1 MVVHVIENAT
11 DPCDGLNRHGG
22 TDYEWVSSTAMT
34 SNGKWTAADVPDQ
47 SGRVA
52 VVTGANTG
60 LGYHTAEVLAECGAH
75 VVLAVRNL
83 EKGNL
88 ALARI
93 VAAHP
98 QADVTLQE
106 LDLGSLDSVRAAA
119 TALRKAYPRIDLL
132 INNAGVMWTPKQLTA
147 DGFEM
152 QFGTNHLGHFALT
165 GLLLD
170 NLLPVRGSRVVTV
183 SSMGHRIRAAIHFDD
198 LQWEHRYDRVA
209 AYGQAKLANLL
220 FTYDLQRRLAARE
233 QPTTAA
239 LAAHPGTSNTE
250 LARNL
255 PAVFKPAVVLLGP
268 LLFQN
273 AAMGALPTLRAATDP
288 DAEGGQYYGPDGV
301 GEQRGHPKLVS
312 SSEQSHDEDVQR
324 RLWKVSE
331 ELTGVRYPV

>member
-1 MVVHVIENAT
+1 
-11 DPCDGLNRHGG
+11 
-22 TDYEWVSSTAMT
+22 MT
-34 SNGKWTAADVPDQ
+34 SNGNWTTADVPDQ

-60 LGYHTAEVLAECGAH
+60 LGYHTAEVLAQCGAH

-93 VAAHP
+93 VAANP

-106 LDLGSLDSVRAAA
+106 LDLGSLDSVHTAA

-170 NLLPVRGSRVVTV
+170 TLLPVRGSRVVTV
-183 SSMGHRIRAAIHFDD
+183 SSTGHRLRAAIHFDD
-198 LQWEHRYDRVA
+198 LQWEHGYDRVA
-209 AYGQAKLANLL
+209 AYGQSKLANLL
-220 FTYDLQRRLAARE
+220 FTYELQHRLAARE
-233 QPTTAA
+233 HPTTVAV
-239 LAAHPGTSNTE
+239 AAHPGGSNTE
-250 LARNL
+250 LTRHL
-255 PAVFKPAVVLLGP
+255 PVIFKPAVIAFGP

-288 DAEGGQYYGPDGV
+288 HVEGGQYYGPDGL
-301 GEQRGHPKLVS
+301 GELRGHPQLVS
-312 SSEQSHDEDVQR
+312 SSKQSHDEDLQH

-331 ELTGVRYPV
+331 ELTGVTYPV

>member
-1 MVVHVIENAT
+1 M
-11 DPCDGLNRHGG
+11 
-22 TDYEWVSSTAMT
+22 S
-34 SNGKWTAADVPDQ
+34 SNGKWSTADVPDQ

-60 LGYHTAEVLAECGAH
+60 LGYRTAEVLAQCGAH
-75 VVLAVRNL
+75 VVLAVRNV

-106 LDLGSLDSVRAAA
+106 LDLSSLDSVRAAA

-183 SSMGHRIRAAIHFDD
+183 SSMGHRLRAAIHFDD
-198 LQWEHRYDRVA
+198 LQWEHGYDRIA
-209 AYGQAKLANLL
+209 AYGQSKLANLL
-220 FTYDLQRRLAARE
+220 FTYELQRRLAAPGEADHDRLGRPPRQLE
-233 QPTTAA
+233 HRAGAQP
-239 LAAHPGTSNTE
+239 AHILQTRGC
-250 LARNL
+250 RVR
-255 PAVFKPAVVLLGP
+255 PAG
-268 LLFQN
+268 
-273 AAMGALPTLRAATDP
+273 
-288 DAEGGQYYGPDGV
+288 
-301 GEQRGHPKLVS
+301 
-312 SSEQSHDEDVQR
+312 
-324 RLWKVSE
+324 VSE
-331 ELTGVRYPV
+331 RGDGRPPDVAGRHRPGRRGRAVLRPRRSG

>member
-1 MVVHVIENAT
+1 M
-11 DPCDGLNRHGG
+11 
-22 TDYEWVSSTAMT
+22 S
-34 SNGKWTAADVPDQ
+34 SNGKWTTVEIPDQ

-60 LGYHTAEVLAECGAH
+60 LGYYTAAALAETGAH
-75 VVLAVRNL
+75 VVLAVRDL

-93 VAAHP
+93 VAAQP
-98 QADVTLQE
+98 DADVTLQE
-106 LDLGSLDSVRAAA
+106 LDLSSLTSVRAAA
-119 TALRKAYPRIDLL
+119 AALRKAYPRIDLL

-198 LQWEHRYDRVA
+198 LQWEHRYDRIA
-209 AYGQAKLANLL
+209 AYGQSKLANLL
-220 FTYDLQRRLAARE
+220 FTYELQRRLAARD
-233 QPTTAA
+233 QPTTTA
-239 LAAHPGTSNTE
+239 LAAHPGGSNTE

-255 PAVFKPAVVLLGP
+255 PGIFKPAVTVLGP
-268 LLFQN
+268 LVFQN
-273 AAMGALPTLRAATDP
+273 AAIGALPTLRAATDP
-288 DAEGGQYYGPDGV
+288 EVEGGQYYGPDGL

-312 SSEQSHDEDVQR
+312 SSAQSHDEDLQH
-324 RLWKVSE
+324 RLWTVSE
-331 ELTGVRYPV
+331 ELTGVTYPV